1 MKVLITGGA
10 GFIGSHIADALIAKG
25 HKVRIFDILHPQ
37 VHGEKRQKP
46 DYLNPKAE
54 FIQGDVC
61 DYKALKKAVSGMDA
75 VYHEAAA
82 VGVGQSMYQVREYT
96 ETNVMG
102 TANLLHILA
111 NEKHRVRKLIVAS
124 SMSIYGEGKYE
135 CPRCGVICPAM
146 RREKDLQAGRWEMR
160 CPVCRRTA
168 EPVPTDEDKP
178 LRPTSVYAVTKRDQ
192 EELCLSIGIAYKIP
206 TVALRYFNVYGP
218 RQALSNPYT
227 GVCAIFSSRILNNN
241 PPVIWEDGNQM
252 RDFVHVQDIVQA
264 NILAL
269 EKSEAD
275 YQVFNVGTGC
285 GVSIHDVAEQLS
297 AHLGKPFQA
306 EYPGKFRAGDIRH
319 CFADISKIKRM
330 LGYRPTLFFDE
341 GVPIL
346 IEWARQQSCEDKMNQ
361 AMKELRSKG
370 LAS

>member
-10 GFIGSHIADALIAKG
+10 GFIGSHIADGLIEKG

-37 VHGEKRQKP
+37 VHGEKRRIP

-54 FIQGDVC
+54 FILGDVC
-61 DYKALKKAVSGMDA
+61 DYNALKKAVAGMDA
-75 VYHEAAA
+75 IYHEAAA

-96 ETNVMG
+96 ETNVLG

-135 CPRCGVICPAM
+135 CQRCGIIHPAL
-146 RREKDLQAGRWEMR
+146 RREKDLQARRWEMR
-160 CPVCRRTA
+160 CPVCRRNA
-168 EPVPTDEDKP
+168 KPVPTDEEKP

-192 EELCLSIGIAYKIP
+192 EELCLSVGIAYKIP

-227 GVCAIFSSRILNNN
+227 GVCAIFSSRILNGK
-241 PPVIWEDGNQM
+241 PPVIWEDGEQK
-252 RDFVHVQDIVQA
+252 RDFVHVRDIAQA
-264 NILAL
+264 NLLAL
-269 EKSEAD
+269 EKQEAD
-275 YQVFNVGTGC
+275 YQVFNVGTGE
-285 GVSIHDVAEQLS
+285 GVSIGTVAKKIAER
-297 AHLGKPFQA
+297 LGMPFKA
-306 EYPGKFRAGDIRH
+306 EYPRKCRAGDIRH
-319 CFADISKIKRM
+319 GCADISKIKRM
-330 LGYRPTLFFDE
+330 LGYSPSVFFDK
-341 GVPIL
+341 GVDIL
-346 IEWARQQSCEDKMNQ
+346 IEWAQEQKCEDKMEQ